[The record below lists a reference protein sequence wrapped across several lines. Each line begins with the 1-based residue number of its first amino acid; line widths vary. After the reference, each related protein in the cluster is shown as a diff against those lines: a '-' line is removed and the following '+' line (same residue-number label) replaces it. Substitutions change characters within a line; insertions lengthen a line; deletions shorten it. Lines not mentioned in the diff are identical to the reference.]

1 MERTYESLLTLLG
14 TVEQKGIKIELRH
27 IVEGHQKY
35 SLEKYVRKQD
45 DGSSTLWHITY
56 FKRVQG
62 VIKNK
67 I

>member
-45 DGSSTLWHITY
+45 DGSSTL
-56 FKRVQG
+56 
-62 VIKNK
+62 
-67 I
+67 